1 MANSAFVNERITGIL
16 EHLKEHRS
24 ASVETLAK
32 MFYVSE
38 ASIRRDLKEM
48 QKMGMIERSR
58 GGALYYENADEVS
71 IFVRAEKNAKEKE
84 QTATIA
90 LKALPDF
97 QSVFIDNSSTC
108 LALAERMN
116 LAYKTVVT
124 NGLQIA
130 SKLSQKENVTIIMP
144 GGEFHYN
151 TNSVTGSITCDALDR
166 YRVDLMLSSCAAI
179 DDGGTFEHSPETMQL
194 KRRAFERSRIRYLLV
209 DSSKFGQSATYCTR
223 KLSDYDGVITNAD
236 DKTANVLKQWGANVI
251 NK

>member
-1 MANSAFVNERITGIL
+1 MASGAFTNERVAGIL
-16 EHLKEHRS
+16 EYLKEHRS
-24 ASVETLAK
+24 ASVERLAK

-48 QKMGMIERSR
+48 QRMGMIERSR

-71 IFVRAEKNAKEKE
+71 IFVRVEKNAKEKE
-84 QTATIA
+84 QTATVA

-130 SKLSQKENVTIIMP
+130 SKLSRKENVTIIMP
-144 GGEFHYN
+144 GGEVHYN
-151 TNSVTGSITCDALDR
+151 TNSVTGSITCDALNR

-179 DDGGTFEHSPETMQL
+179 TDGETFEHSLETMQL
-194 KRRAFERSRIRYLLV
+194 KRRAFDRSALRYLLV
-209 DSSKFGQSATYCTR
+209 DSSKLGQRATYCTR
-223 KLSDYDGVITNAD
+223 AVGEYDAVITNAD
-236 DKTANVLKQWGANVI
+236 EKTAAELKKWGARVI